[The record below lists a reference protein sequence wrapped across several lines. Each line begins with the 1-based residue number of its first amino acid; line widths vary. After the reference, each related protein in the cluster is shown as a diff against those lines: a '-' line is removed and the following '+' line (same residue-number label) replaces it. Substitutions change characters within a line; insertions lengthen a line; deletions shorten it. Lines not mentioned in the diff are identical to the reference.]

1 MILRMPGRTIVQTAM
16 PDARA
21 VQTII
26 FGRTAVQI
34 TSISGRTS
42 RANHIHFRTHGRAN
56 HIHFRTH
63 EPCVPT
69 EKYSL
74 TAKERNLID
83 THM

>member
-1 MILRMPGRTIVQTAM
+1 MAQGLFSRWLTSANMILRMPDARAVQTAM

-21 VQTII
+21 VQ
-26 FGRTAVQI
+26 I
-34 TSISGRTS
+34 TSISGRT
-42 RANHIHFRTHGRAN
+42 NRAN

-69 EKYSL
+69 EKYRL

>member
-1 MILRMPGRTIVQTAM
+1 MAQGLFSRWLTSANMILRMP
-16 PDARA
+16 DAR
-21 VQTII
+21 
-26 FGRTAVQI
+26 AVQI
-34 TSISGRTS
+34 TSISGRT
-42 RANHIHFRTHGRAN
+42 NRAN

-69 EKYSL
+69 EKYRL